1 MMIAIA
7 EKLSRDPRKAANDC
21 FLKML
26 PAIRQRAGYAFRRL
40 PSELKAELVQAVV
53 ASAYMAFLRLVERG
67 KANAAFATPLASY
80 AIRQVRAGRQPGSR
94 LSTVD
99 VLSCSARFGSGNAV
113 ESLDTFDDTQGDWRA
128 ALVEDRCAGPA
139 EIAAAR
145 IDLAGWLRLLSRR
158 NRRIAKSLALGESTS
173 GVARRFKL
181 SSARISQLRAELET
195 SWWAYQG
202 EAP

>member
-7 EKLSRDPRKAANDC
+7 EKPSRDPRKAANDR

-26 PAIRQRAGYAFRRL
+26 PVIRRQAGYAFRRL
-40 PSELKAELVQAVV
+40 PSEHKAELVQAVV

-67 KANAAFATPLASY
+67 KANAAFTTPLASY
-80 AIRQVRAGRQPGSR
+80 AIRQVRAGRQPGGRS
-94 LSTVD
+94 SMVD
-99 VLSCSARFGSGNAV
+99 VLSRTARFSSGNV

-128 ALVEDRCAGPA
+128 ALVEDRRAGPA

-145 IDLAGWLRLLSRR
+145 IDLAVWLRLLSRR
-158 NRRIAKSLALGESTS
+158 NRRIAKSLATGESTCD
-173 GVARRFKL
+173 VARQFHL
-181 SSARISQLRAELET
+181 SAARVSQLRRELEA
-195 SWWAYQG
+195 SWRAFQG